1 MSDKVKCCLCFR
13 CLTDSTSRKKRKKLH
28 SDTCS
33 QSKRILE
40 ELLLSTKN
48 ARLSDFLETKSGDAY
63 LCYQCDGK
71 ATSLHKLQ
79 QRGTE
84 VQNEL
89 VDKLKELH
97 AVTAT
102 GPRKRLYVNVQNSA
116 DKRPRLDSQ
125 CDQHQIPE
133 TSETSSN
140 QLHLEH
146 HCANSGDLSTSSE
159 LHNAVESES
168 NQELHSPT
176 IKSKSPALS
185 VSINIVEITILLASL
200 VMLL

>member
-1 MSDKVKCCLCFR
+1 M
-13 CLTDSTSRKKRKKLH
+13 H

-79 QRGTE
+79 QRVTE

-125 CDQHQIPE
+125 CDQRQIQKQVKRPVISYILSITVLILV
-133 TSETSSN
+133 TSALRQNYTMQWNLN
-140 QLHLEH
+140 Q
-146 HCANSGDLSTSSE
+146 
-159 LHNAVESES
+159 
-168 NQELHSPT
+168 
-176 IKSKSPALS
+176 IKSFTPQP
-185 VSINIVEITILLASL
+185 
-200 VMLL
+200 